1 METSGQIS
9 RVLKHCG
16 HTFLG
21 EVETVRELRWQP
33 QELSRVVRRG
43 QGPRAWRRVGAIEE
57 RCEFLEPV
65 SGGQEGTGEG
75 KEGYCPS
82 SFASRRGWAP
92 RMNRSKME
100 RREVG
105 LSFAQKQETR
115 S

>member
-1 METSGQIS
+1 M
-9 RVLKHCG
+9 
-16 HTFLG
+16 
-21 EVETVRELRWQP
+21 RELRGQP
-33 QELSRVVRRG
+33 QEWSRGVRRG
-43 QGPRAWRRVGAIEE
+43 QGPRARRRVGAVEE

-65 SGGQEGTGEG
+65 SEGRESTGEG

-82 SFASRRGWAP
+82 SFASKRGWAP

-100 RREVG
+100 GREVG